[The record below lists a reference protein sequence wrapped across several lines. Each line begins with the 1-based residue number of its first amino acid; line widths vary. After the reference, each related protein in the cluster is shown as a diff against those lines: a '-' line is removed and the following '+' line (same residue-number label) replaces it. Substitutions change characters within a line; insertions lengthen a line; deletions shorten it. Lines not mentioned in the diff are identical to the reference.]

1 MKLDGKIMLVTGA
14 TSGIGAAVAEAGAVA
29 GAIQMLSGRSAERGE
44 AVRRT
49 VEAIGASAAFLAGD
63 LTEPEFAEH
72 LVEETVKRFGRIDV
86 LVNNAGVIFR
96 GTIDRCTDEEWHRTM
111 AVNLH
116 AVFYLSRAAVR
127 AMKRQESGGAI
138 VNIASDWGLVGGPN
152 ALAYCASKGAVV
164 QMTRAMAIDH
174 ARDKIRVNAVCP
186 GDTATPMLDSAIA
199 LRGVGREEGLKLLG
213 AAVPM
218 GRVANPEEVA
228 KSVVFLASDDAAY
241 ITGATLAVDGGHTA
255 G

>member
-1 MKLDGKIMLVTGA
+1 MTLDGKIVLVTGA
-14 TSGIGAAVAEAGAVA
+14 TSGIGAAIAEAAAGA
-29 GAIQMLSGRSAERGE
+29 GAIQMLSGRSVERGE
-44 AVRRT
+44 TVCRT
-49 VEAIGASAAFLAGD
+49 VEAIGASAAFVAGD
-63 LTEPEFAEH
+63 LSDPAFADR
-72 LVEETVKRFGRIDV
+72 LVDATVERFGRIDV
-86 LVNNAGVIFR
+86 LVNNAGLIFR
-96 GTIDRCTDEEWHRTM
+96 GSIEHCTDEEWHRTM

-127 AMKRQESGGAI
+127 AMKRQGGGAI

-164 QMTRAMAIDH
+164 QMTRSMALDH
-174 ARDKIRVNAVCP
+174 AADHIRVNAVCP

-199 LRGVGREEGLKLLG
+199 LRGVDREEGLKQLG

-218 GRVANPEEVA
+218 GRVGTPEEIA
-228 KSVVFLASDDAAY
+228 KPVIFLASDDAAY

>member
-1 MKLDGKIMLVTGA
+1 MKLDGKVALLTGA
-14 TSGIGAAVAEAGAVA
+14 TSGIGVAIAEAGAAA
-29 GAIQMLSGRSAERGE
+29 GAVQMLSGRSEERGR
-44 AVRRT
+44 AVCRR
-49 VEAIGASAAFLAGD
+49 VEESGGQAAFLAGD
-63 LTEPEFAEH
+63 LAEPALAER
-72 LVEETVKRFGRIDV
+72 LVAATLERFGRIDI
-86 LVNNAGVIFR
+86 LVNNAGMLFR

-127 AMKRQESGGAI
+127 AMKRQGGGAI

-164 QMTRAMAIDH
+164 QITKSMALDH
-174 ARDKIRVNAVCP
+174 AKDGIRVNAVCP

-199 LRGVGREEGLKLLG
+199 LRGVDREEGLKQLG

-218 GRVANPEEVA
+218 GRVATPEEIA
-228 KSVVFLASDDAAY
+228 KAVIFLASDDASY

>member
-1 MKLDGKIMLVTGA
+1 MKLDGKIVLVTGA
-14 TSGIGAAVAEAGAVA
+14 TSGIGAAIAAAMATE
-29 GAIQMLSGRSAERGE
+29 GAIQMLSGRSAQRGE
-44 AVRRT
+44 AVRRR
-49 VEAIGASAAFLAGD
+49 VEESGGQATFLAGD
-63 LTEPEFAEH
+63 LAEPGFAER
-72 LVEETVKRFGRIDV
+72 LVAATLERFGRLDI
-86 LVNNAGVIFR
+86 LVNNAGLLFR
-96 GTIDRCTDEEWHRTM
+96 GTIDRCSDEEWHRTM

-127 AMKRQESGGAI
+127 EMKRQGGGAI
-138 VNIASDWGLVGGPN
+138 VNIASDWGLVGGRN

-164 QMTRAMAIDH
+164 QITKSLALDH
-174 ARDKIRVNAVCP
+174 APDGIRVNAVCP

-199 LRGVGREEGLKLLG
+199 LRGVGRDEGLAQLG

-218 GRVANPEEVA
+218 GRVATPEEIA
-228 KSVVFLASDDAAY
+228 KSVVFLASDDASY